1 MQWEIYTTAE
11 VVFLPKM
18 SGPNLNVEN
27 HQKSPEN
34 KTFYTKLAWTPKMS
48 TLIKTKKENWDDDHS
63 RLKQMRHKSQIKCM
77 ILHWTP
83 DLESRV
89 TVKNILKDILYA

>member
-1 MQWEIYTTAE
+1 MMIEFNINNGTNRHHRPPDKMQWEIYTTAE

-27 HQKSPEN
+27 HQESPEN

-48 TLIKTKKENWDDDHS
+48 TLIKTKKEN
-63 RLKQMRHKSQIKCM
+63 
-77 ILHWTP
+77 
-83 DLESRV
+83 
-89 TVKNILKDILYA
+89 